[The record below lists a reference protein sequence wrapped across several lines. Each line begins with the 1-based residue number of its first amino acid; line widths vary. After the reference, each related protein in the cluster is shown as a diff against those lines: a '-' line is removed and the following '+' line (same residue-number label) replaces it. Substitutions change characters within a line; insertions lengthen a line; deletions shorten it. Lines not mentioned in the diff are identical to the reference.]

1 MLHVSLEVT
10 STSKNNMTTRLP
22 TFRFTK
28 FQIFVHIVALLPLVI
43 LIIDALRGNL
53 TYNPIQAAT
62 LRTGKTAMILLVASL
77 ACTPVNT
84 VFGFT
89 PAIKVRRALGLYA
102 FLYALV
108 HFSIYVGVD
117 YGFDLQLILLELS
130 EKRYVLVGFAAFL
143 ILLPLAITSTKGWQ
157 RRMKK
162 NWKKLHR
169 WIYAAG
175 ILVMFHFIWVQKS
188 DIRQPL
194 IWAGILAVLLILRIP
209 RVRSRAVTF
218 RTSRRAGGKKSAP
231 PKPVEVNEPVVQ

>member
-1 MLHVSLEVT
+1 
-10 STSKNNMTTRLP
+10 MTTRLP
-22 TFRFTK
+22 TLRFTK
-28 FQIFVHIVALLPLVI
+28 FQILVHVAALLPLVI
-43 LIIDALRGNL
+43 LIIDALRGGL
-53 TYNPIQAAT
+53 TVNPIQEAT
-62 LRTGKTAMILLVASL
+62 LRTGKTAMVLLVLSL
-77 ACTPVNT
+77 ACTPAST

-108 HFSIYVGVD
+108 HFSIYIGVD
-117 YGFDLQLILLELS
+117 YGFDLRLILLELS

-169 WIYAAG
+169 WVYAAG
-175 ILVMFHFIWVQKS
+175 ILVMFHFVWVQKT
-188 DIRQPL
+188 DIREPL

-209 RVRSRAVTF
+209 SVRSKAISF
-218 RTSRRAGGKKSAP
+218 RTGRRAGRSKP
-231 PKPVEVNEPVVQ
+231 RTPKPVEVSEPAGQ

>member
-1 MLHVSLEVT
+1 
-10 STSKNNMTTRLP
+10 MTTRLP

-194 IWAGILAVLLILRIP
+194 IWAGILA
-209 RVRSRAVTF
+209 
-218 RTSRRAGGKKSAP
+218 
-231 PKPVEVNEPVVQ
+231 

>member
-43 LIIDALRGNL
+43 LIIGALRGNL

-162 NWKKLHR
+162 NWKSCT
-169 WIYAAG
+169 AG
-175 ILVMFHFIWVQKS
+175 S
-188 DIRQPL
+188 TQPAS
-194 IWAGILAVLLILRIP
+194 W
-209 RVRSRAVTF
+209 
-218 RTSRRAGGKKSAP
+218 
-231 PKPVEVNEPVVQ
+231 

>member
-1 MLHVSLEVT
+1 
-10 STSKNNMTTRLP
+10 MTTRLP

-28 FQIFVHIVALLPLVI
+28 FQIFVHIAALVPLVI

-53 TYNPIQAAT
+53 TFNPIQEAT
-62 LRTGKTAMILLVASL
+62 LRTGKTAMILLVLSL
-77 ACTPVNT
+77 ACTPANT

-102 FLYALV
+102 FLYALI
-108 HFSIYVGVD
+108 HFSIYIGVD
-117 YGFDLQLILLELS
+117 YGFDLRLIWLELS

-162 NWKKLHR
+162 NWKKLHK
-169 WIYAAG
+169 WVYAAG

-194 IWAGILAVLLILRIP
+194 AYSAVLALLLILRLQP
-209 RVRSRAVTF
+209 VRTRVVNF
-218 RTSRRAGGKKSAP
+218 RTSRRGGRSKPRQA
-231 PKPVEVNEPVVQ
+231 KPVEVSESAAQ